1 MTNITDILCF
11 SNHMD
16 MIYDIILE
24 DISLHPF
31 ERTRNNGQQRTIVS
45 LEVLSIGMIELVYA

>member
-1 MTNITDILCF
+1 
-11 SNHMD
+11 MD